1 MFTPS
6 TLVMFGILGIGV
18 LFALPVLI
26 KGFSRRGKGVMYEQN
41 FLIQRAPQLV
51 SVLTIFLVGF
61 SVFAYNGF
69 FKGFPGLVPFVV
81 LTDGTAPISQT
92 MSTVATIMSWTGN
105 LVLLS
110 GLIFMIGGWY
120 SLGEF
125 FSTDAE
131 VMEDH
136 KVKDTG
142 LLSFVMHPAYSGI
155 IQSLLGASLASTSIF
170 CVLFTVFM
178 VAPLWLRR
186 AKYEEKILLEALGE
200 PYKQYAENMGWR
212 RLVPRFIPIGV

>member
-6 TLVMFGILGIGV
+6 TLVMFVILGIGLV
-18 LFALPVLI
+18 FALPVLA
-26 KGFSRRGKGVMYEQN
+26 KGFSRRGKGVKYEVN

-51 SVLTIFLVGF
+51 SVFTIFLIGF

-69 FKGFPGLVPFVV
+69 FKSVPGLVPFVV
-81 LTDGTAPISQT
+81 LTDGQAGSPAFA
-92 MSTVATIMSWTGN
+92 TVALVMSWLGK

-120 SLGEF
+120 SLGEM

-170 CVLFTVFM
+170 CVLFTVLM

-186 AKYEEKILLEALGE
+186 AKYEEKILIEALGE
-200 PYKQYAENMGWR
+200 PYRQYAENMGWR

>member
-6 TLVMFGILGIGV
+6 TLAMYAILGIGL
-18 LFALPVLI
+18 LFAVPVLA
-26 KGFSRRGKGVMYEQN
+26 KGFMRRGTGTKYEKN

-51 SVLTIFLVGF
+51 SVFTIFLIAF

-69 FKGFPGLVPFVV
+69 FKSIPALVPFIV
-81 LTDGTAPISQT
+81 LTDGVNGTGALATA
-92 MSTVATIMSWTGN
+92 ATIVSWIGN
-105 LVLLS
+105 VILLS

-120 SLGEF
+120 SLGEM

-142 LLSFVMHPAYSGI
+142 LLAFVMHPAYSGI

-170 CVLFTVFM
+170 CALFTVLM

-186 AKYEEKILLEALGE
+186 AKYEEQMLLEALGE

-212 RLVPRFIPIGV
+212 RLVPKFIPIGV

>member
-1 MFTPS
+1 MFTAS
-6 TLVMFGILGIGV
+6 TLVMFGILGIG
-18 LFALPVLI
+18 LIFALPVLI
-26 KGFSRRGKGVMYEQN
+26 KGFSRRGKGVKYEQN

-51 SVLTIFLVGF
+51 SVFTIFLIGF

-69 FKGFPGLVPFVV
+69 FKGFPALVPFVV
-81 LTDGTAPISQT
+81 LTDGQGSSQT
-92 MSTVATIMSWTGN
+92 MTMVATVMSWFGN

-155 IQSLLGASLASTSIF
+155 IQSLLGASLASTSVF
-170 CVLFTVFM
+170 CVLFTVLM

-186 AKYEEKILLEALGE
+186 AKYEEKILIEALGE
-200 PYKQYAENMGWR
+200 PYRQYAENMGWR

>member
-1 MFTPS
+1 MIHLNLP
-6 TLVMFGILGIGV
+6 TLVLVV
-18 LFALPVLI
+18 LFAIGAVLAAPVLF
-26 KGFSRRGKGVMYEQN
+26 KGFCRRGKGVKYEQK

-51 SVLTIFLVGF
+51 SVFTIFLIVF
-61 SVFAYNGF
+61 SGLAYNGL
-69 FKGFPGLVPFVV
+69 FPQAIGLTPFIA
-81 LTDGTAPISQT
+81 LSAGGDPAG
-92 MSTVATIMSWTGN
+92 ATLIVSWLGIAIFI
-105 LVLLS
+105 S

-131 VMEDH
+131 VMENH
-136 KVKDTG
+136 TVRDTG
-142 LLSFVMHPAYSGI
+142 LLAFVMHPAYSGI
-155 IQSLLGASLASTSIF
+155 IQCLLGASLACTSIF
-170 CVLFTVFM
+170 CALFTIIM

-186 AKYEEKILLEALGE
+186 AKYEEELLIEALGE

>member
-6 TLVMFGILGIGV
+6 TLAMYAILGVGL
-18 LFALPVLI
+18 LFAVPVLA
-26 KGFSRRGKGVMYEQN
+26 KGFMRRGTGTKYEKN

-51 SVLTIFLVGF
+51 SVFTIFLIAF

-69 FKGFPGLVPFVV
+69 FKSIPSLVPFIV
-81 LTDGTAPISQT
+81 LTDVTQAPGALATAAN
-92 MSTVATIMSWTGN
+92 VVSWIGN
-105 LVLLS
+105 VILLS

-120 SLGEF
+120 SLGEM

-142 LLSFVMHPAYSGI
+142 LLAFVMSSP
-155 IQSLLGASLASTSIF
+155 QNL
-170 CVLFTVFM
+170 
-178 VAPLWLRR
+178 
-186 AKYEEKILLEALGE
+186 ILT
-200 PYKQYAENMGWR
+200 MR
-212 RLVPRFIPIGV
+212 